1 MKELTK
7 MAFQFEENP
16 KIKDMI
22 KVLKQAESLGY
33 TNVKPLIIDSD
44 YNHEKMNCNKVLRIH
59 LFQITQK

>member
-7 MAFQFEENP
+7 KAFQFEESP

-33 TNVKPLIIDSD
+33 TNVKPLMIDGD
-44 YNHEKMNCNKVLRIH
+44 YNHEKMDCDKVLRIY
-59 LFQITQK
+59 LF

>member
-7 MAFQFEENP
+7 RAFQFEENP

-33 TNVKPLIIDSD
+33 TNVKPFIIDGD
-44 YNHEKMNCNKVLRIH
+44 YNHVKMNCEQLLRIC
-59 LFQITQK
+59 LF